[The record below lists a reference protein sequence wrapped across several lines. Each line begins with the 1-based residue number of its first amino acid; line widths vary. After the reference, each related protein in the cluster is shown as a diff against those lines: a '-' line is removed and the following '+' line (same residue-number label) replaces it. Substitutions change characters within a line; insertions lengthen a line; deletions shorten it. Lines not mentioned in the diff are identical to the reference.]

1 MAKVILKP
9 VAGPDSP
16 IHHSGIRAG
25 APIRRPHQ
33 QAKLPEPEIVY
44 DSDRPRGDLDFMC
57 TVEWSWSSYH
67 ERVDSYYFGVTKDEY
82 ELWSHY
88 NDESTGN
95 RNWCCCAVAK
105 KIAVPIARAPA
116 WLLEAL
122 WRHESAESSI
132 GLFDVVREEGL
143 LDHDRVTQIAAHS
156 NTAAAMPPEGG
167 SSP

>member
-9 VAGPDSP
+9 MAGPDSP
-16 IHHSGIRAG
+16 IYQRGIHIG
-25 APIRRPHQ
+25 APVNRSHH
-33 QAKLPEPEIVY
+33 QAKLPDPEIVY
-44 DSDRPRGDLDFMC
+44 DSDRLRGDLDFMC

-67 ERVDSYYFGVTKDEY
+67 ERIESYYFGITEDEY

-95 RNWCCCAVAK
+95 RNWCCCAVAEK
-105 KIAVPIARAPA
+105 SAVHITRAPA

-132 GLFDVVREEGL
+132 GWFDMVSEEGL
-143 LDHDRVTQIAAHS
+143 LEQDEVIQIGKAVW
-156 NTAAAMPPEGG
+156 PE
-167 SSP
+167 